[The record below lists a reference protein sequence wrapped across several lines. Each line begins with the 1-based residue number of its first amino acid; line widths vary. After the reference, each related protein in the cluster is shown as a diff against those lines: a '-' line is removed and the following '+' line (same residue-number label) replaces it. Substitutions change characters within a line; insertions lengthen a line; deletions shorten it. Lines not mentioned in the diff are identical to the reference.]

1 MGDAAGDE
9 PRVPEQL
16 GGLSDAPRHQRLTDR
31 PRGNDAA
38 AVGER
43 RHDIDAESVPL
54 ALRGEERRRAGAP
67 LAEMKVEADHRPAHR
82 KPLEQ
87 YAGNK
92 LLGGEARQRCIE
104 GEHDGAV
111 EPGRGEKTELGALV
125 GKAEQ

>member
-1 MGDAAGDE
+1 MLAVGK
-9 PRVPEQL
+9 P
-16 GGLSDAPRHQRLTDR
+16 SSR
-31 PRGNDAA
+31 PRLSPWATLPETN
-38 AVGER
+38 
-43 RHDIDAESVPL
+43 H
-54 ALRGEERRRAGAP
+54 AP
-67 LAEMKVEADHRPAHR
+67 LAEMKVKADHRPAHC

-111 EPGRGEKTELGALV
+111 EPGRGEKAELGTLV